1 MHSID
6 NVYENSCK
14 ECSFYRI
21 RARYYVGHLV
31 MFVFRI
37 KLLSCVVSMVRV
49 WNIVRFHWPK
59 RSIEKEQTYQ
69 SFKAYI
75 YTCILK
81 LHTLTF
87 YCFTY
92 IFFKNQ
98 YQILVPTCLEDI
110 DLTFLQ
116 RLFCC
121 WNFRKTYF
129 FISQVVR
136 VT

>member
-1 MHSID
+1 
-6 NVYENSCK
+6 
-14 ECSFYRI
+14 
-21 RARYYVGHLV
+21 VGHLV

-81 LHTLTF
+81 LHTCDVIENHKDTNLHVL
-87 YCFTY
+87 
-92 IFFKNQ
+92 IFLMKS
-98 YQILVPTCLEDI
+98 CL
-110 DLTFLQ
+110 
-116 RLFCC
+116 
-121 WNFRKTYF
+121 
-129 FISQVVR
+129 
-136 VT
+136 